1 MPLSVINTLYN
12 MKMFLALKKEK
23 KKRKRNRVNQLQHL
37 VPYWLDIQPLNST
50 MIFYISVILNSI
62 CISL

>member
-23 KKRKRNRVNQLQHL
+23 KRERE
-37 VPYWLDIQPLNST
+37 IE
-50 MIFYISVILNSI
+50 
-62 CISL
+62 

>member
-37 VPYWLDIQPLNST
+37 VPYWLDIQPNLL
-50 MIFYISVILNSI
+50 FYRVFKRHET
-62 CISL
+62 